1 MLMNSSHH
9 EETRDSEADDFMG
22 KGELELGSVRI
33 VEVIFDLIGIIQTT
47 YLVRHKVTI
56 R

>member
-1 MLMNSSHH
+1 MNSSHH
-9 EETRDSEADDFMG
+9 KETRDSEAAYFMV